1 LGRRPWKVLFRQ
13 IYTPH
18 VNWNCF
24 DWERVTVFYS
34 YTHTEDISFKEATR
48 ADIRGTMEHHVL
60 IDS

>member
-1 LGRRPWKVLFRQ
+1 M
-13 IYTPH
+13 
-18 VNWNCF
+18 NWNCF